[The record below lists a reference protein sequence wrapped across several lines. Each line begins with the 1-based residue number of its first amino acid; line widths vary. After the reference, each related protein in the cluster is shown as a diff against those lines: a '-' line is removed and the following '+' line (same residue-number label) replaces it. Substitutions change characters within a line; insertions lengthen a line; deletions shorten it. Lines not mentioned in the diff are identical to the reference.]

1 MHIDLSVGTPPDRID
16 ADLAI
21 IGAGA
26 AGLTIARAL
35 AGSGIRIALI
45 ESGPFESHP
54 PTQNLYEGTSGPQLP
69 YWPFYSR
76 LRYFGGSTNHWEG
89 WCGIMAEETF
99 KPRPWVPHSGWPIPR
114 TELLPWWKAGHEVLE
129 LGDFNYTP
137 PERAKTPS
145 PALFAGGKSVFTPY
159 LFRLSPPTRM
169 GQKYRDAVV
178 NAPNITVITRANVMP
193 IAAPKGDRLSEL
205 ELKSL
210 EGVTTRVRADY
221 FILACGG
228 IENPRLLLASG
239 NRAAGGLANSSGLVG
254 RYFMEHWAFPFRAI
268 IRTAGGWWEAF
279 NWVKSGDV
287 STPPAL
293 ALSYEAQEY
302 FKLLQ
307 VVVGAGA
314 KPMTP
319 PEGVRVGDD
328 VCLQFSMGG
337 EQAPNPDSRVM
348 LGTELDPLGVPRVH
362 IDWRITEVE
371 KETARQAVYFYAR
384 MLGEAGLGR
393 MKLMPDRFDDVWPN
407 LVSGASHHMGT
418 TRMSEDP
425 AQGVV
430 NTDCRSHDIKNLYI
444 AGSSVFPGGDKVNPT
459 LTIVALA
466 LRLTEHL
473 KSVMG

>member
-1 MHIDLSVGTPPDRID
+1 MHIDLSVTPNAGLIE

-35 AGSGIRIALI
+35 AGSGIRVALI
-45 ESGPFESHP
+45 ESGGFDPHP

-99 KPRPWVPHSGWPIPR
+99 TPRAWVPHSGWPLKR
-114 TELLPWWKAGHEVLE
+114 RDLMPWWKAGHEVLE
-129 LGDFNYTP
+129 LGAFDYTP
-137 PERAKTPS
+137 PASAKPPT
-145 PALFAGGKSVFTPY
+145 PALFAGGKSVFKPFLY
-159 LFRLSPPTRM
+159 RLSPPTRM
-169 GQKYRDAVV
+169 GQKYRDQVL
-178 NAPNITVITRANVMP
+178 NAPNITVLTRANVMP
-193 IAAPKGDRLSEL
+193 ITEVKGRRITEL
-205 ELKSL
+205 ALRSF
-210 EGVTTRVRADY
+210 EGNTARVRAGT
-221 FILACGG
+221 FVLACGG

-239 NRAAGGLANSSGLVG
+239 DRSRGGLANSAGNVG
-254 RYFMEHWAFPFRAI
+254 RYFMEHWVFPYRAI
-268 IRTAGGWWEAF
+268 VQTSGGWWDAF
-279 NWVKSGDV
+279 DWVVQEGV

-293 ALSYEAQEY
+293 EISYEAQEH
-302 FKLLQ
+302 FKILQ
-307 VVVGAGA
+307 AVVGVDAE
-314 KPMTP
+314 PVP
-319 PEGVRVGDD
+319 PPPDVRVGNDI
-328 VCLQFSMGG
+328 CLRFSMGG
-337 EQAPNPDSRVM
+337 EQAPNPDSRIM
-348 LGTELDPLGVPRVH
+348 LGEELDPLGVPRVH
-362 IDWRITEVE
+362 VDWRVTDVE

-393 MKLMPDRFDDVWPN
+393 VRLVSEPLTDVWPN

-425 AQGVV
+425 AGGVV
-430 NTDCRSHDIKNLYI
+430 DTNCKAHDLDNLYI

-473 KSVMG
+473 KTVMR